1 MGKTGCL
8 NRLRVVMA
16 DKMLTNK
23 WLAEQMGMSEITVSR
38 WRSNKLQPS
47 LAQLVEISR
56 ILKVEVQDL
65 IEIKYNEENT
75 QMTEEDKIEYQ

>member
-1 MGKTGCL
+1 MGKTRCL
-8 NRLRVVMA
+8 NRLR
-16 DKMLTNK
+16 
-23 WLAEQMGMSEITVSR
+23 MGMSEITVSR

-65 IEIKYNEENT
+65 VETKYNEENT

>member
-1 MGKTGCL
+1 
-8 NRLRVVMA
+8 MA

-23 WLAEQMGMSEITVSR
+23 WLAEQMDMSEITISR
-38 WRSNKLQPS
+38 WRSNKLPLS

-65 IEIKYNEENT
+65 VEIRYNEEST
-75 QMTEEDKIEYQ
+75 QLTKENKIEYR

>member
-1 MGKTGCL
+1 
-8 NRLRVVMA
+8 
-16 DKMLTNK
+16 
-23 WLAEQMGMSEITVSR
+23 MSEITVSR

-65 IEIKYNEENT
+65 IEIKYNEEST
-75 QMTEEDKIEYQ
+75 QLTEENKIEYR

>member
-16 DKMLTNK
+16 
-23 WLAEQMGMSEITVSR
+23 MGMSEITVSR

-65 IEIKYNEENT
+65 IEIKYNEEST
-75 QMTEEDKIEYQ
+75 QLTEENKIEYR